1 MADLAFS
8 EYLEDLRDF
17 LNWLKELENTEDIIK
32 LMVKY
37 MDNLDIPN
45 DRDEF
50 GKFVIGKVR
59 REYIIKLLDCIRAD
73 VTKELNIDKALNRLN
88 EFMRMHDKESFT
100 NFRKRDKRVIEN
112 GMTRRQLDKQRL
124 ITRIHKF
131 KNDDNLKQVEVATLV
146 GKSKSTVSKYWNY
159 VEHNG
164 KWVAPIEVE
173 KDKLIEEMWQE
184 LLLSDFK
191 YETEDLEEVEQ
202 WHIEFEKS
210 IEEIINSPLIEEN
223 LD

>member
-1 MADLAFS
+1 MVGLAFS
-8 EYLEDLRDF
+8 EDLEDLRGF
-17 LNWLKELENTEDIIK
+17 LLWLNELEDNEDIIK

-37 MDNLDIPN
+37 MDNLDVPN

-59 REYIIKLLDCIRAD
+59 REYIIKLLNCIRAD

-88 EFMRMHDKESFT
+88 EFMRLNDKESFT
-100 NFRKRDKRVIEN
+100 NFQKRNKRVIEN
-112 GMTRRQLDKQRL
+112 GMTRRQLEVQRL
-124 ITRIHKF
+124 IAEIQKF

-146 GKSKSTVSKYWNY
+146 GKSKSTVSKYWKY
-159 VEHNG
+159 VQLKG
-164 KWVAPIEVE
+164 KWVAPIDIE
-173 KDKLIEEMWQE
+173 KDRLIAEMWE
-184 LLLSDFK
+184 KLLFSDFK
-191 YETEDLEEVEQ
+191 YENDALEAIEQ

-210 IEEIINSPLIEEN
+210 IEEIINAPWIREN